1 MLGAIGYLIA
11 CLFIATLLTMLYA
24 LTRPIN
30 ARGEMKSWRVL
41 MGFFVVV
48 VAAPYLWGE
57 ALTKMYGQGMKPAVE
72 GVMDD
77 LDVNGGLRYY
87 RVIRYGSDKARVIA
101 VGEDKE
107 NWGGTEQPVIAIQMK
122 RNKKGEWVADT
133 YSVVNSLKRNE
144 DSMTFPPY
152 W

>member
-11 CLFIATLLTMLYA
+11 CLFIAGVFTTLYA

-41 MGFFVVV
+41 IGFFVVTV
-48 VAAPYLWGE
+48 ILPYGWGE
-57 ALTKMYGQGMKPAVE
+57 ALTKMYGDGMKEPVEAVLE
-72 GVMDD
+72 D

-87 RVIRYGSDKARVIA
+87 RVIRYSQNGARVVA

-107 NWGGTEQPVIAIQMK
+107 SWGGTEQPVIAITMK
-122 RNKKGEWVADT
+122 KTDKGEWAADS
-133 YSVVNSLKRNE
+133 YVVVNSLKRNA
-144 DSMTFPPY
+144 DGMTFPPY